1 MDNRLG
7 GNNTQQRLIG
17 GQTAPQ
23 SAPRRES
30 GDVFVANVGEKRYLW
45 TARAFA
51 IITAISLCCNV
62 VLLLAIAQVMPLFRI
77 EPFLLTFQSKSEQ
90 VYNIMPVRGNLT
102 DEKAIITAI
111 SLCCNVVLLLAIT
124 EVFVREY
131 VLQRS
136 SFDRDIPEMEARWMP
151 GGPIQ
156 EMSSPAVYQEFLNK
170 TAKRAIDLIRS
181 RSLQRNVRILTV
193 NELGQGLWQVE
204 YETQDMYPDS
214 TAPEINYWTAS
225 LRVSYRRKSVKYGE
239 RLNNPVGFTVDRY
252 SLTFNKVK

>member
-1 MDNRLG
+1 MDNRLE
-7 GNNTQQRLIG
+7 NNTQQRLIG
-17 GQTAPQ
+17 GGQPRPQ
-23 SAPRRES
+23 QQAKSRTTE
-30 GDVFVANVGEKRYLW
+30 DVFVANVGEKRYLW

-51 IITAISLCCNV
+51 VITAISLCCNI
-62 VLLLAIAQVMPLFRI
+62 VLFLAIVQVMPLFRI
-77 EPFLLTFQSKSEQ
+77 EPFLLTFQAKGEQ
-90 VYNIMPVRGNLT
+90 VYNIIPVRGNLA
-102 DEKAIITAI
+102 DEK
-111 SLCCNVVLLLAIT
+111 AIT

-170 TAKRAIDLIRS
+170 TAKRAIEIIRTK
-181 RSLQRNVRILTV
+181 SLQRNVRILTV

-214 TAPEINYWTAS
+214 TKPEVNYWTAS
-225 LRVSYRRKSVKYGE
+225 LRVGYIPKSVKYGE

-252 SLTFNKVK
+252 SLTLNRVR

>member
-102 DEKAIITAI
+102 DEKAI
-111 SLCCNVVLLLAIT
+111 T
-124 EVFVREY
+124 EV
-131 VLQRS
+131 LCANMCS
-136 SFDRDIPEMEARWMP
+136 S
-151 GGPIQ
+151 
-156 EMSSPAVYQEFLNK
+156 AVP
-170 TAKRAIDLIRS
+170 
-181 RSLQRNVRILTV
+181 LTV
-193 NELGQGLWQVE
+193 IFRKWKPAGC
-204 YETQDMYPDS
+204 PA
-214 TAPEINYWTAS
+214 APS
-225 LRVSYRRKSVKYGE
+225 RRC
-239 RLNNPVGFTVDRY
+239 RLPRFIRNF
-252 SLTFNKVK
+252 